1 MGTEAIMAG
10 VDLLNVAISGL
21 QGSQSGLD
29 TTANN
34 ISNVNTEGYSRQRV
48 EFTPLGAVP
57 FGNNFFGAGVDVQS
71 VTRIIDQIATLELRT
86 SQSDFE
92 QLSAFAGLATRLDEV
107 LGDENLGLSSALQG
121 FFDAIHGVASDP
133 SSLAQREVMFHQIQA
148 VSQRFNNLY
157 ANLQQMA
164 ESTNQQIA
172 SVVAKINTLGQNI
185 AALNEDIIAAKGQ
198 AQGAPNDLLDRRDNL
213 IRELSGLVKVFTVE
227 QDDGAVNVFIGNGQ
241 GLVVG
246 VNSTTLATTTS
257 GERPGHLDIVLQ
269 NGSTQID
276 ITANIEGGKLG
287 GLRTFRDD
295 MLEPAINRIGK
306 VALALADQINR
317 QHRLGIDLNGQLGGD
332 VFTDINATSAQQA
345 RVAQSPSNTG
355 TLDVQLRIDD
365 TNLLTDDNYRL
376 SFDGVN
382 FQLTNDRTGSVVST
396 FPPPGAT
403 PATISVPSEGF
414 SIVINGGTA
423 NAGDRFF
430 IQPTR
435 LGALQLAT
443 ALTTPEQIA
452 AANPIRFTARGTN
465 SGSGALVSVDVTDT
479 TTAAFSTPG
488 TLSPPLEIQFTSVT
502 AYNVVDPTGPTVLG
516 SGVFT
521 PGQENNVLAGAGLS
535 LGYEIVMKGA
545 PAAGD
550 VFDVTFNS
558 GGVGDNR
565 NAEKLAALQTS
576 KVMEQG
582 SADFQQSYLQ
592 LVSRVGA
599 QTQESLINRDA
610 AQSLVRAAESRRQ
623 QASGVNLDE
632 EAANLIRFQQ
642 AYQASAQVIS
652 VARNIFQ
659 TLIDSV

>member
-1 MGTEAIMAG
+1 MAG